1 MTYFFFLSASQQ
13 QKGQPPKFTS
23 KPSIRQEGKNIVFEV
38 KLTADPAPKVTWSSA
53 GKTIKEGGRYKI
65 TTETSGANHVLKL
78 VIIDAQAED
87 GGEYKVNAKNDNG
100 ESNANLNLNFDQSKY
115 QNACILFLK

>member
-1 MTYFFFLSASQQ
+1 M
-13 QKGQPPKFTS
+13 
-23 KPSIRQEGKNIVFEV
+23 
-38 KLTADPAPKVTWSSA
+38 KLTADPTPKVTWSSA

-115 QNACILFLK
+115 QNMLVWHFQIF